1 MSLRLTALAAM
12 LLIAGTAC
20 GADLGR
26 MFFTPAQRATLDNAR
41 KQNIRVEINDENA
54 EQPAAAAPPLPQ
66 NISVNGMIRRSDG
79 KDTIWINNRPVT
91 DQNAGGFKISSPK
104 GSDRIHLTVPESGR
118 SVDLKVGQSVEI
130 VSGTIEENYSRRAA
144 VKSEVKG
151 APATE
156 GAAATPDKGTQAAAP
171 APVADPA
178 QKKRELRNRE
188 SDVLYDL
195 QRLNDAQS
203 K

>member
-1 MSLRLTALAAM
+1 MILRLPVLVAA
-12 LLIAGTAC
+12 LLIACAASA
-20 GADLGR
+20 ADLGR
-26 MFFTPAQRATLDNAR
+26 MFFTPAQRATLDSAR
-41 KQNIRVEINDENA
+41 KQNIRVEFSDETA
-54 EQPAAAAPPLPQ
+54 DQPAAAPPVPQ

-91 DQNAGGFKISSPK
+91 DQNAGGFRVSPQK
-104 GSDRIHLTVPESGR
+104 GSDRVHLSVPESGR

-151 APATE
+151 APGTE
-156 GAAATPDKGTQAAAP
+156 PAPGASDKQAPTAQAP
-171 APVADPA
+171 AGDSA
-178 QKKRELRNRE
+178 QKKREIRNRE
-188 SDVLYDL
+188 SDLLYDM